1 MRNQLQRAVVALA
14 QPADIQLSLFPDFV
28 CKADELALDFEDGL
42 HEMIGHEDQFSGEQR
57 AAIDT
62 LNKLILSKS
71 GEQHASFWNE
81 TAVRENPIWDEIRIV
96 AKEAAATFC
105 WDLNTMPPLNAVYI
119 PAHPNG
125 S

>member
-1 MRNQLQRAVVALA
+1 VRNQLQRAVIALA

-28 CKADELALDFEDGL
+28 RKADELALTFEDGL
-42 HEMIGHEDQFSGEQR
+42 YEMVGHEEQFSAQQR

-62 LNKLILSKS
+62 LNKLILSKI
-71 GEQHASFWNE
+71 GEQHAAFWNE
-81 TAVRENPIWDEIRIV
+81 TAVREHPLWEGIRIA
-96 AKEAAATFC
+96 AKDAADTFG
-105 WDLNTMPPLNAVYI
+105 WNLHSVPWSDAVYV

>member
-14 QPADIQLSLFPDFV
+14 LPADVQLSLFPDFV

-42 HEMIGHEDQFSGEQR
+42 YEMVGHEDQFSGEQR
-57 AAIDT
+57 AAIDA
-62 LNKLILSKS
+62 LDKLLLSKS
-71 GEQHASFWNE
+71 GEQHASFWDE
-81 TAVRENPIWDEIRIV
+81 TAVREHPFWEEIRIA
-96 AKEAAATFC
+96 AKEAAATFG
-105 WDLNTMPPLNAVYI
+105 WDLHILPSSSAVYV